1 MREEDHAVPDD
12 ETRSLSV
19 PFSHSLDPS
28 PDAVDRDEELGRI
41 LNDFIDRR
49 ARGEA
54 VSEQELIAT
63 YPQFAKILRSHLAIL
78 GGLSTQAAQAE
89 PPSSVGMIAIPGY
102 RVVRAVGRGGM
113 GVVYEAYDLELQRVV
128 AIKTLGHAEDRTGR
142 RAFLEREAQ
151 SVARLRHPHIVA
163 VHAYLSRVQPPCLVM
178 DYIDGRPLHE
188 AARNLSFARKAELVE
203 KVARA
208 AHYAHGMGIVHRDL
222 KPTNVLVDRDGEPH
236 VLDFGLARTL
246 DPASTGTT
254 LGGPIKGTPNYMA
267 PEQIRAPETAGPHT
281 DVFALGLILYELLTG
296 LPPRRSASI
305 RTLAEAEDDSVF
317 RIPLPRDVDSAIP
330 EPLQR
335 ICLKACDPIP
345 DQRYQSARHMADDLR
360 RFAEGQPIRTAPRR
374 YARLLEDRVQGQL
387 DELAHW
393 QQENL
398 ISRRE
403 FDSMAERLLS
413 LLRTDSFWMPDA
425 RRIRLSPSLI
435 LLGACLIILSAV
447 IWPVFYW
454 STLTSMQRI
463 LSVGIPTLMVNSVA
477 VLLWI
482 KNQRLVALIL
492 TITGILLTPAFW
504 AILFGERHWFA
515 WVMAERLEL
524 LPEPDKYFCNWQLF
538 VSASLGSLYGG
549 IWFFRKPFT
558 SMAITF
564 CVLLATW
571 YAALL
576 LLAGLTPWL
585 REQAWATVAVNAL
598 PFPLA
603 MYLAAR
609 LLDRPRTDH
618 LAVPF
623 YASATVL
630 FVLALSA
637 IAYDSP
643 ARWFHIRPSGSSTTP
658 DWRIITQCS
667 LFFLSGLIFLALAV
681 AHDSAATRLRRMWGR
696 LLFKLVPPFCL
707 VSLDVMGDQP
717 IAIIARIGGN
727 DLSAA
732 EAGVGVLCIL
742 LIIVGVGL
750 QLRWYIYYAL
760 IHLST
765 LIVRATMRY
774 FEDNTAWPLGLVI
787 AGTVA
792 VAVGIGCEALMTRR
806 SEPTRLSP
814 VGPAGSC
821 GRAQVGGS

>member
-1 MREEDHAVPDD
+1 MPDN
-12 ETRSLSV
+12 ETQPLSV
-19 PFSHSLDPS
+19 SSSNSPGPS
-28 PDAVDRDEELGRI
+28 QNAVDQDEELGRI
-41 LNDFIDRR
+41 LNEFIDRK
-49 ARGEA
+49 ARGES
-54 VSEQELIAT
+54 VSEQELIAKH
-63 YPQFAKILRSHLAIL
+63 PQFAKVLQSHLAIL
-78 GGLSTQAAQAE
+78 GGLSATAAQAE
-89 PPSSVGMIAIPGY
+89 PPSSAGMIAVPGY

-128 AIKTLGHAEDRTGR
+128 AIKTLGDAEDCTSR

-188 AARNLSFARKAELVE
+188 AARNLSFSRKAELVE

-208 AHYAHGMGIVHRDL
+208 VDYAHGMGVVHRDL
-222 KPTNVLVDRDGEPH
+222 KPANILVDRDGEPH
-236 VLDFGLARTL
+236 VLDFGLARAI
-246 DPASTGTT
+246 DPTVAGTT

-267 PEQIRAPETAGPHT
+267 PEQIRSPETVGPHT

-296 LPPRRSASI
+296 LPPRQSTSA
-305 RTLAEAEDDSVF
+305 RMLEEAADDSAF
-317 RIPLPRDVDSAIP
+317 DIPLPRDVDSAIP

-335 ICLKACDPIP
+335 ICLKACDPLP

-360 RFAEGQPIRTAPRR
+360 RFVEGQPIRTAPRR
-374 YARLLEDRVQGQL
+374 YARLLEDRIHGQL

-403 FDSMAERLLS
+403 FDSMADRLLS
-413 LLRTDSFWMPDA
+413 LLRTDSVWMPDA

-435 LLGACLIILSAV
+435 LLGACLIILSAI

-454 STLTSMQRI
+454 NKLTSIQRI

-477 VLLWI
+477 VLLWF

-515 WVMAERLEL
+515 WVMAESLEL
-524 LPEPDKYFCNWQLF
+524 LPEPDKYFCNWQLS
-538 VSASLGSLYGG
+538 VSASLGGLYGG
-549 IWFFRKPFT
+549 IWLLRKRFT

-571 YAALL
+571 YAAFL

-585 REQAWATVAVNAL
+585 REEAWATIAVNAL

-609 LLDRPRTDH
+609 LLDRPRTEH
-618 LAVPF
+618 LAIPF

-643 ARWFHIRPSGSSTTP
+643 ARWFHIRPSESSTTP

-667 LFFLSGLIFLALAV
+667 LFFVSGLVFLALAV
-681 AHDSAATRLRRMWGR
+681 VHDSAATRLRRIWGR

-717 IAIIARIGGN
+717 LGIIASIGGH

-732 EAGVGVLCIL
+732 EAGVAVLCIL

-765 LIVRATMRY
+765 LIVRATIRY

-792 VAVGIGCEALMTRR
+792 VAVGIGCEAVMTRR
-806 SEPTRLSP
+806 SDPSRRRP
-814 VGPAGSC
+814 VDPANSC
-821 GRAQVGGS
+821 GRAHVGGP